1 MRILYTPVG
10 DTDPIRGCYDGGM
23 LHIVRHYNP
32 DMAILVLSKDME
44 QKEAANHRFTKA
56 LKHVKV
62 DLDIKLIHTGLED
75 VHRIDTLQ
83 PFVDHFY
90 EMLSNYPDAEIL
102 INLSSGTPQM
112 KLIMSYLSV
121 EHDAVRGIQVDSPQ
135 RGSNRSEAAV
145 HDDED
150 IDIVIENNFDDQDD
164 SENRCHEPQMGY
176 IKRNNIKQTLHTLIS
191 SYKYKEAI
199 SSYHSYKRTFE
210 DGVPNDV
217 LPLLEHAQLR
227 LGLDYDGALQKSRK
241 VGTVSLSSSF
251 TDKKLRK
258 LYEFLMLME
267 VRLKQGQ
274 IEDFVLKTTP
284 FMYELMRYYFTKEFD
299 VNWRQVEKKTS
310 MGPLIDMVAFE
321 SQYPKLYTSWR
332 NNRRPSQVQDI
343 QLSLYH
349 MLYMLEEQDTVDG
362 SLLKQLKEIRSI
374 EQKIRNKIAH
384 EVVVFTEQDICSA
397 VDIQSLQSFLH
408 QIKDVFFIITGQA
421 KQNKLI
427 YDTINTYV
435 LDQIQ

>member
-56 LKHVKV
+56 LKHVKA

-75 VHRIDTLQ
+75 VHRIDVLQ

-90 EMLSNYPDAEIL
+90 ETLSTYPDAEIL

-135 RGSNRSEAAV
+135 RGSNRSEPAV
-145 HDDED
+145 NDDED
-150 IDIVIENNFDDQDD
+150 IELVIENNFDDQED

-176 IKRNNIKQTLHTLIS
+176 IKRNNIKQSLHTLIT

-210 DGVPNDV
+210 DGVANDV

-227 LGLDYDGALQKSRK
+227 LGLNYDNALQKARK
-241 VGTVSLSSSF
+241 VGPTSLASLF
-251 TDKKLRK
+251 TDKELRK
-258 LYEFLMLME
+258 LHEFLMLME

-284 FMYELMRYYFTKEFD
+284 FMYELMRYYFTKILG

-310 MGPLIDMVAFE
+310 MGTRLDMVLFE
-321 SQYPKLYTSWR
+321 GQYPKLYQSWK
-332 NNRRPSQVQDI
+332 NNTRTPQVQDI

-349 MLYMLEEQDTVDG
+349 MLHMLENQDAIDS

-374 EQKIRNKIAH
+374 EQKIRNKMAH
-384 EVVVFTEQDICSA
+384 EVVVFTEQDICNA
-397 VDIQSLQSFLH
+397 VEIQSLQFFLH
-408 QIKDVFFIITGQA
+408 QIKDVFFVITGET

-427 YDTINTYV
+427 YDTINAYV

>member
-32 DMAILVLSKDME
+32 DMAVLVLSKDME
-44 QKEAANHRFTKA
+44 QKEASDSRFSKA
-56 LKHVKV
+56 LKHVKA
-62 DLDIKLIHTGLED
+62 DLDIKLVYTGLED

-90 EMLSNYPDAEIL
+90 ELLSEYPDAEIL

-135 RGSNRSEAAV
+135 GSSNRSEPAV
-145 HDDED
+145 NDDED
-150 IDIVIENNFDDQDD
+150 IEIVIENNFDDQEDT
-164 SENRCHEPQMGY
+164 ENRCHEPQMGY
-176 IKRNNIKQTLHTLIS
+176 IKRNNLKQSLHTLIN

-199 SSYHSYKRTFE
+199 SLYHGYKRTFK
-210 DGVPNDV
+210 DGVVIDV
-217 LPLLEHAQLR
+217 LPFLEHAQLR

-241 VGTVSLSSSF
+241 VGPINLSSIF
-251 TDKKLRK
+251 TDKVLRK
-258 LYEFLMLME
+258 LHEFLMLME

-284 FMYELMRYYFTKEFD
+284 FMYELMRYYFAKILG

-310 MGPLIDMVAFE
+310 MGTRLDMVLFE
-321 SQYPKLYTSWR
+321 GQYPKLYQSWK
-332 NNRRPSQVQDI
+332 NNTRTPQVQDI

-349 MLYMLEEQDTVDG
+349 MLHMLEDQDSNDS

-374 EQKIRNKIAH
+374 EQKIRNKMAH
-384 EVVVFTEQDICSA
+384 EVVVFTEQDICNA
-397 VDIQSLQSFLH
+397 VEIQSLQSFLH
-408 QIKDVFFIITGQA
+408 QIKDVFFVITGET

-427 YDTINTYV
+427 YDTINAYV

>member
-56 LKHVKV
+56 LKHVKA
-62 DLDIKLIHTGLED
+62 DLDIKVIHTGLED

-90 EMLSNYPDAEIL
+90 EMLSNYPDSEIL

-135 RGSNRSEAAV
+135 GGSNRSEPAV
-145 HDDED
+145 NDDED
-150 IDIVIENNFDDQDD
+150 IEIVIENNFDDQDD

-176 IKRNNIKQTLHTLIS
+176 IKRNNIKQSLYTLIA

-210 DGVPNDV
+210 DGVANDV

-227 LGLDYDGALQKSRK
+227 LGLDYDSALKKARK
-241 VGTVSLSSSF
+241 VGSISLSSIF
-251 TDKKLRK
+251 DDKELRK
-258 LYEFLMLME
+258 LHEFLMLME

-284 FMYELMRYYFTKEFD
+284 FMYELMRYYFAKILG

-310 MGPLIDMVAFE
+310 MGTRLDMVLFE
-321 SQYPKLYTSWR
+321 GQYPKLYQSWK
-332 NNRRPSQVQDI
+332 NNTRTPQVQDI

-349 MLYMLEEQDTVDG
+349 MLHMLEDQDSIDS

-374 EQKIRNKIAH
+374 EQKIRNKMAH
-384 EVVVFTEQDICSA
+384 EVVVFTEQDICNA
-397 VDIQSLQSFLH
+397 VEIQSLQSFLH
-408 QIKDVFFIITGQA
+408 QIKDVFFVITGET

-427 YDTINTYV
+427 YDTINAYV

>member
-10 DTDPIRGCYDGGM
+10 DTDPIRGCYDGAM

-32 DMAILVLSKDME
+32 DMAILVLSKEMD
-44 QKEAANHRFTKA
+44 QKEVANHRFTKA
-56 LKHVKV
+56 LKHVKA
-62 DLDIKLIHTGLED
+62 DLDIKLIHTGLEE

-90 EMLSNYPDAEIL
+90 EMLSEYPDAEIL

-135 RGSNRSEAAV
+135 RGSNRSEPAV
-145 HDDED
+145 NDDED
-150 IDIVIENNFDDQDD
+150 IEIVIENNFDDQAD

-176 IKRNNIKQTLHTLIS
+176 IKRNNIKQSFHTLIA

-199 SSYHSYKRTFE
+199 SSYHSYERTFE
-210 DGVPNDV
+210 AGINNDV
-217 LPLLEHAQLR
+217 LPLLEHAKLR
-227 LGLDYDGALQKSRK
+227 LELDYEGALQKVRK
-241 VGTVSLSSSF
+241 VGSVSLSSLF
-251 TDKKLRK
+251 TDWEPRK

-274 IEDFVLKTTP
+274 IEDFILKTTP
-284 FMYELMRYYFTKEFD
+284 FMYDLMRYYFYKVFK
-299 VNWRQVEKKTS
+299 VNWRQVERKTS
-310 MGPLIDMVAFE
+310 MGTRLDMRAFE
-321 SQYPKLYTSWR
+321 CQYPKLYKSWR
-332 NNRRPSQVQDI
+332 ANTKTPQMQDI

-349 MLYMLEEQDTVDG
+349 MLHMLEDYDTVDR
-362 SLLKQLKEIRSI
+362 SLLKQLKEIRRI
-374 EQKIRNKIAH
+374 EKKIRNKMAH
-384 EVVVFTEQDICSA
+384 EVVVFTEQDICKA
-397 VDIQSLQSFLH
+397 AEIQSLQSFLH
-408 QIKDVFFIITGQA
+408 QIKGVFFIITGQA

-427 YDTINTYV
+427 YDVINQYV
-435 LDQIQ
+435 LEQIQ

>member
-32 DMAILVLSKDME
+32 DIAILVLSKDME
-44 QKEAANHRFTKA
+44 KKEAANHRFTKA
-56 LKHVKV
+56 LKHVKA
-62 DLDIKLIHTGLED
+62 DLDITLIYTGLED

-90 EMLSNYPDAEIL
+90 EMLSNYPDTEIL

-135 RGSNRSEAAV
+135 RGSNRSEPAV
-145 HDDED
+145 NDDEN
-150 IDIVIENNFDDQDD
+150 IEIVIENNFDDQDD

-176 IKRNNIKQTLHTLIS
+176 IKRNNIKQSLHTLIT

-199 SSYHSYKRTFE
+199 ISYHSYKRTFE
-210 DGVPNDV
+210 TGVANDV
-217 LPLLEHAQLR
+217 LTLLEHAQLR
-227 LGLDYDGALQKSRK
+227 LGLDYDGALQKVRK
-241 VGTVSLSSSF
+241 VGSTSLSSLF
-251 TDKKLRK
+251 TDREPRK

-274 IEDFVLKTTP
+274 VEDFILKITP
-284 FMYELMRYYFTKEFD
+284 FMYELMRYYFTKD
-299 VNWRQVEKKTS
+299 LHVNWRQIEKKTS
-310 MGPLIDMVAFE
+310 KGIRLDMVAFE
-321 SQYPKLYTSWR
+321 KQYPKLYKSWKA
-332 NNRRPSQVQDI
+332 NTHTPFLQEL
-343 QLSLYH
+343 QLSFYH
-349 MLYMLEEQDTVDG
+349 MLHMLEEQDIVD
-362 SLLKQLKEIRSI
+362 SLLLKQLKEIRRI
-374 EQKIRNKIAH
+374 EQKIRNKMAH
-384 EVVVFTEQDICSA
+384 EVVVFTEQDICKA
-397 VDIQSLQSFLH
+397 AEIQSLQSFLH

-427 YDTINTYV
+427 YDVINQYV
-435 LDQIQ
+435 LEQIQ

>member
-10 DTDPIRGCYDGGM
+10 DTDPIRGCYDGGI

-32 DMAILVLSKDME
+32 DMAILILSKEME
-44 QKEAANHRFTKA
+44 QKEASDSRFSKA
-56 LKHVKV
+56 LKHVKS
-62 DLDIKLIHTGLED
+62 DLHIKLVRTGLKEVHHID
-75 VHRIDTLQ
+75 VLQ
-83 PFVDHFY
+83 PFINHFY
-90 EMLSNYPDAEIL
+90 EMLSEYPDAEIL

-112 KLIMSYLSV
+112 KMIMSHLSV

-135 RGSNRSEAAV
+135 RRSNRSEAAV
-145 HDDED
+145 NDDED
-150 IDIVIENNFDDQDD
+150 IDIVIENNFDDQEDA
-164 SENRCHEPQMGY
+164 ENRCHEPQMEY
-176 IKRNNIKQTLHTLIS
+176 IKRNNIKQSLHTLIN

-210 DGVPNDV
+210 DGVANDV

-258 LYEFLMLME
+258 LHEFLMLME
-267 VRLKQGQ
+267 VRLKQDQ

-310 MGPLIDMVAFE
+310 MGTLIDMVAFE

-332 NNRRPSQVQDI
+332 NNKRPSQVQDI

-384 EVVVFTEQDICSA
+384 EVVVFSEQDICSVA
-397 VDIQSLQSFLH
+397 EIQSLQSFLH
-408 QIKDVFFIITGQA
+408 QIKDVFFIITGQT

-427 YDTINTYV
+427 YDTINIYV

>member
-32 DMAILVLSKDME
+32 DLAILVLSKDME

-90 EMLSNYPDAEIL
+90 EMLSEYPDAEIL

-121 EHDAVRGIQVDSPQ
+121 EYDAVRGIQVDSPQ
-135 RGSNRSEAAV
+135 RGSNRFEAAV

-176 IKRNNIKQTLHTLIS
+176 IKRNNIKQSLHTLIS

-199 SSYHSYKRTFE
+199 SLYHSYKRTFE

-384 EVVVFTEQDICSA
+384 EVVVFSEQDICSVA
-397 VDIQSLQSFLH
+397 EIQSLQSFLH
-408 QIKDVFFIITGQA
+408 QIKDVFFIITGQT

>member
-32 DMAILVLSKDME
+32 DIAILVLSKDME
-44 QKEAANHRFTKA
+44 KKEAANHRFTKA
-56 LKHVKV
+56 LKHVKD
-62 DLDIKLIHTGLED
+62 DLDITLIHTGLED

-135 RGSNRSEAAV
+135 CGSNRSEPAV
-145 HDDED
+145 NDDEN
-150 IDIVIENNFDDQDD
+150 IEIVIENNFDDQDD

-176 IKRNNIKQTLHTLIS
+176 IKRNNIKQSLHTLIA

-199 SSYHSYKRTFE
+199 SAYHSYKRSFE

-241 VGTVSLSSSF
+241 VGSISLSSLF
-251 TDKKLRK
+251 ANKEVRK

-274 IEDFVLKTTP
+274 IEDFILKTTP
-284 FMYELMRYYFTKEFD
+284 FMYELMRYYFTKELH
-299 VNWRQVEKKTS
+299 VNWRQIEKKTS
-310 MGPLIDMVAFE
+310 KGIRLDMVAFE
-321 SQYPKLYTSWR
+321 KQYPKLYKSWKA
-332 NNRRPSQVQDI
+332 NTHTPFLQEL
-343 QLSLYH
+343 QLSFYH
-349 MLYMLEEQDTVDG
+349 MLHMLEEQDIVD
-362 SLLKQLKEIRSI
+362 SLLLKQLKEIRRI
-374 EQKIRNKIAH
+374 EQKIRNKMAH
-384 EVVVFTEQDICSA
+384 EVVVFTEQDICKA
-397 VDIQSLQSFLH
+397 AEIQSLQSFLH
-408 QIKDVFFIITGQA
+408 QIKGVFFIITGQA

-427 YDTINTYV
+427 YDVINQYV
-435 LDQIQ
+435 LEQIQ

>member
-32 DMAILVLSKDME
+32 DIAILVLSKDME

-56 LKHVKV
+56 LKHVKA

-90 EMLSNYPDAEIL
+90 DMLSEYPDAEIL

-150 IDIVIENNFDDQDD
+150 IDIVIENNFDDQED

-176 IKRNNIKQTLHTLIS
+176 IKRNNIKQSLHTLIT

-199 SSYHSYKRTFE
+199 NLYESYKKTFNYE
-210 DGVPNDV
+210 LDNDI
-217 LPLLEHAQLR
+217 LLLLEHAQLR
-227 LGLDYDGALQKSRK
+227 LELEYKAALYKINRVDS
-241 VGTVSLSSSF
+241 VSLISIF
-251 TDKKLRK
+251 TDWKRIKLH
-258 LYEFLMLME
+258 EFLMLME
-267 VRLKQGQ
+267 IRLRQGN
-274 IEDFVLKTTP
+274 IEDFILKITP
-284 FMYELMRYYFTKEFD
+284 FMYELMLYYFSTTYHVKWDEF
-299 VNWRQVEKKTS
+299 KKWTPG
-310 MGPLIDMVAFE
+310 GPRTDMVSFKE
-321 SQYPKLYTSWR
+321 KHPQLYSSWYAHTKT
-332 NNRRPSQVQDI
+332 PQFKEI
-343 QLSLYH
+343 QLSLNH
-349 MLYMLEEQDTVDG
+349 MLYMLKDQPNVNPL
-362 SLLKQLKEIRSI
+362 LLKQLNDIRHI
-374 EQKIRNKIAH
+374 ERKIRNKIAH
-384 EVVVFTEQDICSA
+384 EVVVLTEVEICKSVKIKSLQA
-397 VDIQSLQSFLH
+397 FLELIQSVFSTIMAQS
-408 QIKDVFFIITGQA
+408 

-427 YDTINTYV
+427 YDTINKYV

>member
-56 LKHVKV
+56 LKHVKA

-90 EMLSNYPDAEIL
+90 EMLTEYPEAEIL

-135 RGSNRSEAAV
+135 RGSNRSEPAV
-145 HDDED
+145 NDDED
-150 IDIVIENNFDDQDD
+150 IEIVIENNFDDQDD

-176 IKRNNIKQTLHTLIS
+176 IKRNNIKQTLHTLIN

-199 SSYHSYKRTFE
+199 SAYHSYKRTFE

-241 VGTVSLSSSF
+241 VGSISLSSLF
-251 TDKKLRK
+251 ADKELRK
-258 LYEFLMLME
+258 LHEFLMLME
-267 VRLKQGQ
+267 VRLNQGQ

-284 FMYELMRYYFTKEFD
+284 FMYELMRYYFTKEFR

-310 MGPLIDMVAFE
+310 KGVRLDMVAFKN
-321 SQYPKLYTSWR
+321 QYPKLYESWQE
-332 NNRRPSQVQDI
+332 NSDTPYLQELQV
-343 QLSLYH
+343 SFYH
-349 MLYMLEEQDTVDG
+349 MLHMLEDYDTVDS
-362 SLLKQLKEIRSI
+362 SLLKQLKEIRRI

-384 EVVVFTEQDICSA
+384 EVVVFSEQDICSA
-397 VDIQSLQSFLH
+397 ADIQSLQSFLH
-408 QIKDVFFIITGQA
+408 QIKDVFFIITRQE

>member
-44 QKEAANHRFTKA
+44 QKEASDSRFSKA
-56 LKHVKV
+56 LKHVKA

-90 EMLSNYPDAEIL
+90 EMLSKYPDAEIL

-135 RGSNRSEAAV
+135 GGSNRSEPAV
-145 HDDED
+145 NDDED
-150 IDIVIENNFDDQDD
+150 IEIIIENNFDDQEDA
-164 SENRCHEPQMGY
+164 ENRCHEPQMGY
-176 IKRNNIKQTLHTLIS
+176 IKRNNLKQSLHTLIN

-199 SSYHSYKRTFE
+199 SLYERYKKTFTDE
-210 DGVPNDV
+210 LDNDV
-217 LPLLEHAQLR
+217 LPLLEHGKLR
-227 LGLDYDGALQKSRK
+227 LELEYKAALEK
-241 VGTVSLSSSF
+241 VNRIGDLSLTSIF
-251 TDKKLRK
+251 TDWKRIKLH
-258 LYEFLMLME
+258 EFLMLME

-274 IEDFVLKTTP
+274 IEDFILKITP
-284 FMYELMRYYFTKEFD
+284 FMYELMRYYFSMVYH
-299 VNWRQVEKKTS
+299 VNWDEFEKWTSVGPRTNMESFKEKHPQLYFSWYAHTKT
-310 MGPLIDMVAFE
+310 PQFNE
-321 SQYPKLYTSWR
+321 
-332 NNRRPSQVQDI
+332 I
-343 QLSLYH
+343 QLSLNH
-349 MLYMLEEQDTVDG
+349 MLHMLEDQPNVN
-362 SLLKQLKEIRSI
+362 SLLLKQLKDIRNI
-374 EQKIRNKIAH
+374 ERKIRNKIAH
-384 EVVVFTEQDICSA
+384 EVVVLTEVEICKS
-397 VDIQSLQSFLH
+397 VSIKSLQSFLELI
-408 QIKDVFFIITGQA
+408 QAVFSTIMKPS

-427 YDTINTYV
+427 YDTINAYV
-435 LDQIQ
+435 LEQIQ

>member
-44 QKEAANHRFTKA
+44 QKEASDSRFSKA
-56 LKHVKV
+56 LKHVKA
-62 DLDIKLIHTGLED
+62 DLDIKLIYTGLED

-90 EMLSNYPDAEIL
+90 EMLSKYPDAEIL

-135 RGSNRSEAAV
+135 GRSNRSEPAV
-145 HDDED
+145 NDDED
-150 IDIVIENNFDDQDD
+150 IETIIENNLDDQEDT
-164 SENRCHEPQMGY
+164 ENRCHEPQMGY
-176 IKRNNIKQTLHTLIS
+176 IKRNNLKQSLHTLIN

-199 SSYHSYKRTFE
+199 SLYHGYKRTFK
-210 DGVPNDV
+210 DGVVIDV

-241 VGTVSLSSSF
+241 VGSISLSSIF
-251 TDKKLRK
+251 TDKVLRK
-258 LYEFLMLME
+258 LHEFLMLME

-274 IEDFVLKTTP
+274 IEDFILKTTP
-284 FMYELMRYYFTKEFD
+284 FMYELMRYYFTKILG

-310 MGPLIDMVAFE
+310 MGTRLDMVLFE
-321 SQYPKLYTSWR
+321 GQYPKLYQSWK
-332 NNRRPSQVQDI
+332 NNTRTPQVQDI

-349 MLYMLEEQDTVDG
+349 MLHMLENQDAVDS

-374 EQKIRNKIAH
+374 EQKIRNKMAH
-384 EVVVFTEQDICSA
+384 EIVVFTEQDICNA
-397 VDIQSLQSFLH
+397 VEIQSLQSFLH
-408 QIKDVFFIITGQA
+408 QIKDVFFAITGQA

-427 YDTINTYV
+427 YDTINSYV

>member
-44 QKEAANHRFTKA
+44 QKEESDSRFSKA
-56 LKHVKV
+56 LKHVKA

-90 EMLSNYPDAEIL
+90 EMLSEYPDAEIL

-135 RGSNRSEAAV
+135 GGSNRSEPAV
-145 HDDED
+145 NDDED
-150 IDIVIENNFDDQDD
+150 IETIIENNLDDQEDT
-164 SENRCHEPQMGY
+164 ENRCHEPQMGY
-176 IKRNNIKQTLHTLIS
+176 IKRNNLKQSLHTLIN

-199 SSYHSYKRTFE
+199 SLYERYKKTFIDE
-210 DGVPNDV
+210 LDNDV
-217 LPLLEHAQLR
+217 LPLLEHGKMR
-227 LGLDYDGALQKSRK
+227 LDLEYKSALEKINRI
-241 VGTVSLSSSF
+241 GDLSLTSIF
-251 TDKKLRK
+251 TDWKRIKLH
-258 LYEFLMLME
+258 EFLMLME

-274 IEDFVLKTTP
+274 IEDFILKITP
-284 FMYELMRYYFTKEFD
+284 FMYELMLYYFSMVYY
-299 VNWRQVEKKTS
+299 VNWDEFKKRTPVGPRTNMVSFREKHPQLYSSWYAHTKT
-310 MGPLIDMVAFE
+310 PQFNE
-321 SQYPKLYTSWR
+321 
-332 NNRRPSQVQDI
+332 I
-343 QLSLYH
+343 QLSLNH
-349 MLYMLEEQDTVDG
+349 MLHMLEDQPNVN
-362 SLLKQLKEIRSI
+362 SLLLRQLKDIRNI
-374 EQKIRNKIAH
+374 ERKIRNKIAH
-384 EVVVFTEQDICSA
+384 EVVVLTEVEICKS
-397 VDIQSLQSFLH
+397 VSIKSLQSFLELI
-408 QIKDVFFIITGQA
+408 QAVFSTIMKPS
-421 KQNKLI
+421 KQNELI

-435 LDQIQ
+435 LEQIQ

>member
-10 DTDPIRGCYDGGM
+10 DTDPIRGCCDGAM

-44 QKEAANHRFTKA
+44 IKEKSNNRFSKA
-56 LKHVKV
+56 LKHVKA
-62 DLDIKLIHTGLED
+62 DLDIRFVYTGLEA

-90 EMLSNYPDAEIL
+90 ETISKYPDAEIL
-102 INLSSGTPQM
+102 LNLSSGTPQM

-135 RGSNRSEAAV
+135 RGSNRSEPAV
-145 HDDED
+145 NDDED
-150 IDIVIENNFDDQDD
+150 IEVVIENNFDDQED

-176 IKRNNIKQTLHTLIS
+176 IKRNNIKQSLYTLIT

-210 DGVPNDV
+210 AGVVNDV

-227 LGLDYDGALQKSRK
+227 LGLDYEGALQKVRK
-241 VGTVSLSSSF
+241 VGSISLASIF
-251 TDKKLRK
+251 TDRKPRK

-274 IEDFVLKTTP
+274 IEDFILKITP
-284 FMYELMRYYFTKEFD
+284 FMYELMRYYFTKELH
-299 VNWRQVEKKTS
+299 VNWRQIEKKH
-310 MGPLIDMVAFE
+310 PREYALI
-321 SQYPKLYTSWR
+321 W
-332 NNRRPSQVQDI
+332 
-343 QLSLYH
+343 
-349 MLYMLEEQDTVDG
+349 
-362 SLLKQLKEIRSI
+362 
-374 EQKIRNKIAH
+374 
-384 EVVVFTEQDICSA
+384 
-397 VDIQSLQSFLH
+397 
-408 QIKDVFFIITGQA
+408 
-421 KQNKLI
+421 
-427 YDTINTYV
+427 
-435 LDQIQ
+435 

>member
-32 DMAILVLSKDME
+32 DMVILVLSKDME
-44 QKEAANHRFTKA
+44 QKEASDNRFSKA
-56 LKHVKV
+56 LKHVKA
-62 DLDIKLIHTGLED
+62 DLDIKLICTGLED

-90 EMLSNYPDAEIL
+90 ELLSEYPDAEIL

-135 RGSNRSEAAV
+135 GGSNRSEPAV
-145 HDDED
+145 NDDED
-150 IDIVIENNFDDQDD
+150 IEIVIENNFDDQGDT
-164 SENRCHEPQMGY
+164 ENRCHEPQMGY
-176 IKRNNIKQTLHTLIS
+176 IKRNNLKQSLHTLIN

-199 SSYHSYKRTFE
+199 GLYHGYKRTFK
-210 DGVPNDV
+210 DGVVIDV

-241 VGTVSLSSSF
+241 VGSINLSSIF
-251 TDKKLRK
+251 TDKVLRK
-258 LYEFLMLME
+258 LHEFLMLME

-274 IEDFVLKTTP
+274 IEDFILKTTP
-284 FMYELMRYYFTKEFD
+284 FMYELMRYYFTKEFH

-310 MGPLIDMVAFE
+310 MGISLDMVAFE
-321 SQYPKLYTSWR
+321 SQYPKLYTSWKSNTNKPYR
-332 NNRRPSQVQDI
+332 QEL
-343 QLSLYH
+343 QLSFYH
-349 MLYMLEEQDTVDG
+349 MLHMLEDQDTVDT
-362 SLLKQLKEIRSI
+362 SLLKQLKEIRRI
-374 EQKIRNKIAH
+374 EKKIRNKMAH

-397 VDIQSLQSFLH
+397 AEIQSLQSFLH
-408 QIKDVFFIITGQA
+408 QIKDVFFIITGRE

-435 LDQIQ
+435 LEQIQ

>member
-32 DMAILVLSKDME
+32 DMAVLVLSKDME
-44 QKEAANHRFTKA
+44 QKEASDSRFSKA
-56 LKHVKV
+56 LKHVKA
-62 DLDIKLIHTGLED
+62 DLDIKLVYTGLED

-90 EMLSNYPDAEIL
+90 ELLSEYPDAEIL

-135 RGSNRSEAAV
+135 GSSNRSEPAV
-145 HDDED
+145 NDDED
-150 IDIVIENNFDDQDD
+150 IEIVIENNFDDQEDT
-164 SENRCHEPQMGY
+164 ENRCHEPQMGY
-176 IKRNNIKQTLHTLIS
+176 IKRNNLKQSLHTLIN

-199 SSYHSYKRTFE
+199 SLYHGYKRTFK
-210 DGVPNDV
+210 DGVVIDV
-217 LPLLEHAQLR
+217 LPFLEHAQLR

-241 VGTVSLSSSF
+241 VGPINLSSIF
-251 TDKKLRK
+251 TDKVLRK
-258 LYEFLMLME
+258 LHEFLMLME

-274 IEDFVLKTTP
+274 IEDFILKTTP

-310 MGPLIDMVAFE
+310 MGTLIDMVAFE
-321 SQYPKLYTSWR
+321 SQYPKLYESWHE
-332 NNRRPSQVQDI
+332 NSDTPYLQELQV
-343 QLSLYH
+343 SFYH
-349 MLYMLEEQDTVDG
+349 MLHMLEDYDTVDR
-362 SLLKQLKEIRSI
+362 SLLKQLKEIRRI
-374 EQKIRNKIAH
+374 EKKIRNKMAH

-397 VDIQSLQSFLH
+397 ADIQSLQSFLH
-408 QIKDVFFIITGQA
+408 QIKDVFFIITGQE

-435 LDQIQ
+435 LEQIQ

>member
-32 DMAILVLSKDME
+32 DIAILVLSKDME
-44 QKEAANHRFTKA
+44 KKEAANHRFTKA
-56 LKHVKV
+56 LKHVKA
-62 DLDIKLIHTGLED
+62 DLDITLIYTGLED

-90 EMLSNYPDAEIL
+90 EMLSNYPNAEIL

-135 RGSNRSEAAV
+135 RGSNRSEPAV
-145 HDDED
+145 NDDEN
-150 IDIVIENNFDDQDD
+150 IEIVIENNFDDQDD

-251 TDKKLRK
+251 TDRKLRK

-267 VRLKQGQ
+267 VRLKQDQ

-310 MGPLIDMVAFE
+310 MGTLIDMVAFE

-349 MLYMLEEQDTVDG
+349 MLYMLEAQDTVDG

-384 EVVVFTEQDICSA
+384 EVVVFSEQDICSVA
-397 VDIQSLQSFLH
+397 EIQSLQSFLH
-408 QIKDVFFIITGQA
+408 QIKDVFFIITGQT

>member
-32 DMAILVLSKDME
+32 DIAILVLSKDME

-56 LKHVKV
+56 LKHVKA

-90 EMLSNYPDAEIL
+90 EMLSEYPDAEIL

-135 RGSNRSEAAV
+135 RGSNRSEPAV
-145 HDDED
+145 NDDED

-176 IKRNNIKQTLHTLIS
+176 IKRNNIKQSLHTLIS

-199 SSYHSYKRTFE
+199 SLYHGYKRTFA
-210 DGVPNDV
+210 DGVAIDV
-217 LPLLEHAQLR
+217 LPLLEHARLR
-227 LGLDYDGALQKSRK
+227 LELEYKIALNHVNKIEDL
-241 VGTVSLSSSF
+241 SLASIF
-251 TDKKLRK
+251 TDWRRIKLH
-258 LYEFLMLME
+258 EFLMLME

-274 IEDFVLKTTP
+274 IEEFILKITP
-284 FMYELMRYYFTKEFD
+284 FMYELMLYYFSTVYSTKWED
-299 VNWRQVEKKTS
+299 VTKITAVGPRINMESFKEKYPQLYYSWHAHSRTS
-310 MGPLIDMVAFE
+310 QFNEIP
-321 SQYPKLYTSWR
+321 
-332 NNRRPSQVQDI
+332 
-343 QLSLYH
+343 LSLQHMIH
-349 MLYMLEEQDTVDG
+349 MLEDQPNINSL
-362 SLLKQLKEIRSI
+362 LLKQLKDIRRI
-374 EQKIRNKIAH
+374 EKNIRNKLAH
-384 EVVVFTEQDICSA
+384 EVIVLTEEDICKSA
-397 VDIQSLQSFLH
+397 KIKSLQSFLEL
-408 QIKDVFFIITGQA
+408 IKAVFANMTGLS
-421 KQNKLI
+421 KQNELI
-427 YDTINTYV
+427 YDIINSYV
-435 LDQIQ
+435 LEQIQ

>member
-23 LHIVRHYNP
+23 LHIARHYNP
-32 DMAILVLSKDME
+32 DMAVLVLSKDME
-44 QKEAANHRFTKA
+44 QKEASDSRFSKA
-56 LKHVKV
+56 LKHVKA
-62 DLDIKLIHTGLED
+62 DLDIKLVYTGLED

-90 EMLSNYPDAEIL
+90 ELLSEYPDAEIL

-135 RGSNRSEAAV
+135 GSSNRSEPAV
-145 HDDED
+145 NDDED
-150 IDIVIENNFDDQDD
+150 IEIVIENNFDDQEDT
-164 SENRCHEPQMGY
+164 ENRCHEPQMGY
-176 IKRNNIKQTLHTLIS
+176 IKRNNLKQSLHTLIN

-199 SSYHSYKRTFE
+199 SLYHGYKRTFK
-210 DGVPNDV
+210 DGVVIDV
-217 LPLLEHAQLR
+217 LPFLEHAQLR

-241 VGTVSLSSSF
+241 VGPINLSSIF
-251 TDKKLRK
+251 TDKVLRK
-258 LYEFLMLME
+258 LHEFLMLME

-274 IEDFVLKTTP
+274 IEDFILKTTP
-284 FMYELMRYYFTKEFD
+284 FMYELMRYYFTKEFR

-310 MGPLIDMVAFE
+310 KGVRLDMVAFKN
-321 SQYPKLYTSWR
+321 QYPKLYESWHG
-332 NNRRPSQVQDI
+332 NSDTPYLQELQV
-343 QLSLYH
+343 SFYH
-349 MLYMLEEQDTVDG
+349 MLHMLEDYDTVDR
-362 SLLKQLKEIRSI
+362 SLLKQLKEIRRI
-374 EQKIRNKIAH
+374 EKKIRNKMAH

-397 VDIQSLQSFLH
+397 ADIQSLQSFLH
-408 QIKDVFFIITGQA
+408 QIKDVFFIITGQE

-435 LDQIQ
+435 LEQIQ